1 MKKTP
6 EQVKKIVEAYLNTE
20 YIHKFPIVEI
30 TQEVVSTY
38 DGDYPSFIID
48 YNGSNPNDDDELW
61 DDLVNGIKNYTN
73 LKQGED
79 YWLGLRWSWNS
90 YDTQ

>member
-6 EQVKKIVEAYLNTE
+6 EQVKKIVEVYLNTE